1 MIDKIDYFG
10 LIFKD
15 LSNIILINNGIF
27 QIFDYF

>member
-15 LSNIILINNGIF
+15 LNNTILINNGIF

>member
-15 LSNIILINNGIF
+15 LNNTILTNYGIF